1 MLFGIYFPIMNV
13 TFVFVFQNKDFSFG
27 SMILNIEAMK
37 HIYRETCQNTN
48 NIVSQRVRH
57 EMLYGS
63 QSIQF
68 DILGFQSINSKYC
81 LLRSRYF
88 WKLIW
93 EDCRMRRGDIGY
105 MWELSLSSQSS
116 ESSSLLSKKNIFHYY
131 LQLILVVVK
140 TALQDYLIT
149 YQLIF
154 VWLEQSHFLALNTT
168 LQKNSMT

>member
-37 HIYRETCQNTN
+37 HIDRETCQNTN

-81 LLRSRYF
+81 L
-88 WKLIW
+88 
-93 EDCRMRRGDIGY
+93 EAG
-105 MWELSLSSQSS
+105 
-116 ESSSLLSKKNIFHYY
+116 IFG
-131 LQLILVVVK
+131 
-140 TALQDYLIT
+140 
-149 YQLIF
+149 
-154 VWLEQSHFLALNTT
+154 N
-168 LQKNSMT
+168 